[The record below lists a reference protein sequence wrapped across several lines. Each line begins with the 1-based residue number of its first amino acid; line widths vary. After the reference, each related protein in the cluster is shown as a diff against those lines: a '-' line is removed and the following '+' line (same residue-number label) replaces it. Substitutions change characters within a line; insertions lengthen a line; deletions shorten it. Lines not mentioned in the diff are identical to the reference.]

1 MSEELSLLA
10 QQLERL
16 TKTSL
21 PVQYKIPTPDEVLR
35 IRSGAPAL
43 AVVVDDNGT
52 MAIINLADHLGTP
65 TAKMGTITLRER
77 ADFVAA
83 VNEHKLPE
91 TRIFADIVDKGASFL
106 AIFDF
111 HNPASFPDSAPGLN
125 LFRAAFTLRFSPE
138 WLAWTAAL
146 DTFVPSAQ
154 FGEFIESREAEFV
167 APNAATMATLAYTL
181 RGTESCTFT
190 DAVNLANGNVDFAF
204 KRESD
209 VRAGA
214 DGSLRVPEE
223 IRIRIP
229 IFLGEE
235 AREFTLKFRYRTK
248 QGHAFFSVSFP
259 TSERVVSDAV
269 KAVRE
274 AIAQATSLPVWHG
287 TFAP

>member
-1 MSEELSLLA
+1 MSDEISSLAL
-10 QQLERL
+10 QVERL
-16 TKTSL
+16 TKASF
-21 PVQYKIPTPDEVLR
+21 PIQWKIPTPDEVLR

-43 AVVVDDNGT
+43 ALVPNGDGDACLENIAE
-52 MAIINLADHLGTP
+52 MLSRP

-91 TRIFADIVDKGASFL
+91 TRIFADIVPSGASFL

-138 WLAWTAAL
+138 WLAWTNAL
-146 DTFVPSAQ
+146 DKFVPSAE

-248 QGHAFFSVSFP
+248 QGHAYFSVSFP